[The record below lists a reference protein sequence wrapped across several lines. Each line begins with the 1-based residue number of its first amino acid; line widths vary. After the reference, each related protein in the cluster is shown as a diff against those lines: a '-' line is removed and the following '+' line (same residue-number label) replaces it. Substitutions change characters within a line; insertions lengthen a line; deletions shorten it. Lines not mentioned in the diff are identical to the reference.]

1 MKTLQMLV
9 SSVSLAFNAQTKN
22 ERTVLQ
28 IFFFWI
34 SHSMEMSG
42 SKQLSSSEELYHC
55 IKLNMGVFYL

>member
-28 IFFFWI
+28 IFFF
-34 SHSMEMSG
+34 G
-42 SKQLSSSEELYHC
+42 SATVRKCLGQNSCPAVKSF
-55 IKLNMGVFYL
+55 ITV